1 MFSNRLIIPNLD
13 ELGIEPRTFRIQGRG
28 KTDDGKSD
36 LPRRHQWAGML
47 VLGYGDADT
56 AGTVDLTTVLETPTF
71 SRRCGSNEIKC
82 FSENQAAA
90 SSCMTLI
97 DGLLAT
103 RNNFP
108 NSPRCVR
115 QLGRQLVACLGA
127 VDGEEYEKGVVSRAE
142 TCSRGR
148 TVAYWIIH
156 KSSSSLP
163 GTVKPTLSNEGG
175 CEPSTCLPLES
186 LGKQQW
192 VKSEMIKEK

>member
-1 MFSNRLIIPNLD
+1 MFGEVG
-13 ELGIEPRTFRIQGRG
+13 ELGKVDVGGHVSSRLRSVEYGTWSMLQYLNPYFRKKRKG
-28 KTDDGKSD
+28 
-36 LPRRHQWAGML
+36 PAGTGEL
-47 VLGYGDADT
+47 FRYGDADT

-127 VDGEEYEKGVVSRAE
+127 VDGEVSGKDGAIFDEFARA
-142 TCSRGR
+142 
-148 TVAYWIIH
+148 
-156 KSSSSLP
+156 
-163 GTVKPTLSNEGG
+163 
-175 CEPSTCLPLES
+175 CEEMD
-186 LGKQQW
+186 GK
-192 VKSEMIKEK
+192 IKE